1 MSSIQFDISRL
12 VPKFIYSDRNGYALS
27 KAIERAF
34 EYVADAVEAG
44 IALIMDVDT
53 MPEWRLDE
61 LAHEYNCLYDYT
73 ADIDIKRNWIRNAMP
88 YYSLYGTVA
97 GVLQYLEGRFDSAK
111 VEEWWQ
117 YDGDPFHFRIILT
130 GEYSDEA
137 ALWAEKAAAATKNVR
152 SVLDYIQ
159 FNSVTVAADLNV
171 AASVCG
177 IDITDEIVMV

>member
-1 MSSIQFDISRL
+1 MNTIKFDISRL
-12 VPKFIYSDRNGYALS
+12 VPRFLYNDKNGYAAS
-27 KAIERAF
+27 KAIEAAF
-34 EYVADAVEAG
+34 QYVTNAVEEA
-44 IALIMDVDT
+44 ISILKDVDA

-88 YYSLYGTVA
+88 YYSLYGTAA

-137 ALWAEKAAAATKNVR
+137 ALWAEKAAEVTKNVR